1 MTLAGIDNN
10 LVPIIIG
17 WCLSPMTSML
27 SLPRLRPVFCL
38 AAVLGL
44 HLILMAMFF
53 ARPVVVSGIAPRVST
68 VWLIPETAKVAKIT
82 PRHNVAST
90 RARPTMTVPEQRWPV
105 EAPTLSPAPQPPTL
119 DLEAMH
125 QLAVREALKPGGAP
139 IVVEN
144 GLSGPDHSLEHHIDS
159 AAKRAQH
166 SDCRTAHSGAGL
178 FAPLMIAADLIRDKG
193 CQF

>member
-1 MTLAGIDNN
+1 M
-10 LVPIIIG
+10 PQ
-17 WCLSPMTSML
+17 
-27 SLPRLRPVFCL
+27 LPRLRPLVCL

-44 HLILMAMFF
+44 HLVLIAIFL
-53 ARPVVVSGIAPRVST
+53 ARPVVAPGTAARIST
-68 VWLIPETAKVAKIT
+68 VWLIPEAAKVAKIT
-82 PRHNVAST
+82 PITPITPRRKVADS
-90 RARPTMTVPEQRWPV
+90 RSRPSITIPAQQLSV
-105 EAPTLSPAPQPPTL
+105 EAPTLSSTLPSASQPPTL

-125 QLAVREALKPGGAP
+125 QLAVREALKPGAAP

-144 GLSGPDHSLEHHIDS
+144 GLSGADRTLEAHID
-159 AAKRAQH
+159 AAARRAQH